1 MHKWLSQQG
10 YYHRHMASTSPKANV
25 QIDTICEAE
34 ANGVV
39 LVECLF
45 GGISERLGATL
56 SSHRGPLS
64 RHRCLANAL
73 TGHTYHTKMSRSS
86 N

>member
-39 LVECLF
+39 ECLF
-45 GGISERLGATL
+45 GGISERHGVTL
-56 SSHRGPLS
+56 SSHRCPLS
-64 RHRCLANAL
+64 RHRCRANAL
-73 TGHTYHTKMSRSS
+73 TGHTYNTKMSRSS